1 PILPPKIIN
10 AAPTL
15 LENPSAPSSSSSTVL
30 SLTPI
35 NEQIFNEEDIY
46 IVTFLDH
53 HCLSFHD
60 LWLPTPVDA
69 RCQLFE
75 YLDYCLEL

>member
-1 PILPPKIIN
+1 
-10 AAPTL
+10 
-15 LENPSAPSSSSSTVL
+15 
-30 SLTPI
+30 
-35 NEQIFNEEDIY
+35 NEEDIY

-75 YLDYCLEL
+75 YLDYCLELL